1 MKYDVVVIGA
11 GASGM
16 MAAIQAAK
24 KSSEEGTGGCIRV
37 ALLEVLAR
45 PGKKILATGNGKCNL
60 TNYKLDD
67 SCYHTDSGSV
77 ADILGVISRFDSETV
92 TGFFRDEGML
102 VRDRDGYVYPYSEQA
117 ASVLDCLRQ
126 CLLKYGVE
134 LVCGCEI
141 TSVKKKGDDFIVS
154 GNIRDIEAENRRA
167 EAKKNSGKKDGKKAG
182 GDRNDK
188 AKIGRAH
195 V

>member
-1 MKYDVVVIGA
+1 MI
-11 GASGM
+11 
-16 MAAIQAAK
+16 
-24 KSSEEGTGGCIRV
+24 
-37 ALLEVLAR
+37 
-45 PGKKILATGNGKCNL
+45 N
-60 TNYKLDD
+60 
-67 SCYHTDSGSV
+67 
-77 ADILGVISRFDSETV
+77 RFDCKAV

-141 TSVKKKGDDFIVS
+141 TSVKKKGDDFIVF

-167 EAKKNSGKKDGKKAG
+167 DVYKRQRYSCRCEKNRGSHWGWTF
-182 GDRNDK
+182 R
-188 AKIGRAH
+188 IL
-195 V
+195 